1 MTETTNLQR
10 RRFLLGGATLAGVGA
25 LVGWAR
31 WVPTGAVAAETP
43 EPASPVNIVAFDDHG
58 VRLGR
63 RTLARVIKTPAQWRA
78 ALTPAQ
84 YYILREQGTEP
95 AFSGK
100 YVDPPEQAGLY
111 RCQGCGNVL
120 YDAATQFHSG
130 TGWPSFWQP
139 IAAIN
144 VTERIDSSYGMTRTE
159 IRCTLCDGHLGHK
172 FHDGPPPTG
181 LRYCMDSLALRFVP
195 TSAA

>member
-1 MTETTNLQR
+1 MSPSINVQR
-10 RRFLLGGATLAGVGA
+10 RRLLLGGATLAGAGA
-25 LVGWAR
+25 LLGWTQ
-31 WVPTGAVAAETP
+31 WVPARALAVEAP
-43 EPASPVNIVAFDDHG
+43 EPAGPVTLVVFDDHG
-58 VRLGR
+58 RRLGQ
-63 RTLARVIKTPAQWRA
+63 RTQARVIKTTAQWQA

-100 YVDPPEQAGLY
+100 YVNKPKQPGFY
-111 RCQGCGNVL
+111 RCQGCGNAL

-144 VTERIDSSYGMTRTE
+144 VTEHIDSRYGMTRTE
-159 IRCTLCDGHLGHK
+159 IHCTLCDGHLGHK
-172 FHDGPPPTG
+172 FHDGPPPTD

-195 TSAA
+195 TDAA